1 MNFSDERT
9 AWQLAINMWC
19 LGLKLISNNQIN
31 PLMTAVKPQSNRPSY
46 NNALIGTLAV
56 DEWAVT
62 FGTAH
67 PSTASVPTSYHLMWH
82 HNCLWTITL

>member
-31 PLMTAVKPQSNRPSY
+31 PLMTAKQ
-46 NNALIGTLAV
+46 
-56 DEWAVT
+56 
-62 FGTAH
+62 
-67 PSTASVPTSYHLMWH
+67 PTIIQQYADWY
-82 HNCLWTITL
+82 TGR